1 MNLLKFCLIDCNY
14 FNFKDKII
22 RMKTGL
28 FMGSS
33 LAPILVEWVL
43 DEVIQ
48 EAFQK
53 IDFVPQFWMAYVDD
67 HLTAVPKNK
76 VNMIKTALESFDG
89 NILFTYETE
98 NVVTKE
104 INYLDLTIKRNE
116 DGSIIT
122 NWFHKPIASNRLINY
137 YSAHPINMKYNT
149 VKSFIRK
156 VFSFS
161 HKIYMENN
169 IERINRILIKNNYPV
184 QVINKL
190 IKCVQNENFK
200 NRTKS
205 PNKYSRRSYQ
215 FLSETKDETVI
226 RDTKIYSSITYIPGL
241 SESLAKKCEY
251 FVPEIKTAMRP
262 NNKVSHFFA
271 NTKSKIEKTNKS
283 GVVYSIPCNDC
294 PKIYIGETIQKL
306 GCRIN
311 QHKNECKKVL
321 EGSSYKNIAA
331 LAEHTK
337 QNGHSFKFDETKI
350 LKSENQKFKLQV
362 HEVNQIIKYEEI
374 ACNFK
379 TDKKD
384 YSNTYHNLIVSS

>member
-1 MNLLKFCLIDCNY
+1 
-14 FNFKDKII
+14 
-22 RMKTGL
+22 MKTGL

-76 VNMIKTALESFDG
+76 INMIKTALESFDG